1 MKKTLSVILAL
12 CMLLG
17 LCSFSVSAAEAAV
30 GSVAADYKP
39 AEGAIAVT
47 NEAEFLA
54 MAADGNYYL
63 ANDITVTA
71 TWNAGA
77 PADPAPKND
86 TPFTGTFDGN
96 GKTVTVSAPLFG
108 YLTGTVKNLTVT
120 GSVNGNGDY
129 IAPVACYSK
138 GTLTIENVYN
148 KATVSGGSTSGG
160 IFGYG
165 ATGVIATFKN
175 CRNDGDITEATGQ
188 IGGIIGYIQ
197 DDVAVITDCVN
208 YGNLSTTS
216 YGAGIIGRFG
226 RDKALPPDS
235 NVTITNCANYGTVKG
250 GKGQT
255 AGILGYLVGDVTIT
269 DCVNYGEI
277 INETVCAAGILGSC
291 YDDVAGSC
299 AILMTN
305 CVNYG
310 TIKGATISGGIAGR
324 FGYSAAW
331 SAKAYRMS
339 NCANYGDVYATSPA
353 DYTKTLYAGGLAG
366 YAYGGGEGSSNGIIN
381 CVNAGNIV
389 VDCSTSTGTTYVA
402 GLIAYV
408 NSVYYEAKN
417 NINAGT
423 ITVTGTPTTVALTVY
438 NKNTDNTISVNNY
451 SLASEGVAIA
461 LIGDA
466 GAGTLAEATSYGF
479 AVSADQIASGE
490 VAYLINEAAGETI
503 FYQAIG
509 TDNAPVLTP
518 AEDGSNTV
526 LKNADGTFGNPVK
539 EPETTEPAPE
549 TTEPAPETTEPGSS
563 TETGDS
569 ALIFAVIAIISLVGV
584 AVVAKRRE
592 N

>member
-1 MKKTLSVILAL
+1 MKKTLSIILAL
-12 CMLLG
+12 CTVLSV
-17 LCSFSVSAAEAAV
+17 CFFSVGAAEATV
-30 GSVAADYKP
+30 GSVAAGYTP
-39 AEGAIAVT
+39 EGTPVT
-47 NEAEFLA
+47 NAAEFAA

-63 ANDITVTA
+63 ANDITVDA

-77 PADPAPKND
+77 PAAA
-86 TPFTGTFDGN
+86 TPQEFTAFEGTLDGN
-96 GKTVTVSAPLFG
+96 GKTITISVPLFG
-108 YLTGTVKNLTVT
+108 KLHGTVKNLTVA
-120 GSVNGNGDY
+120 GSVNGNGNY
-129 IAPVACYSK
+129 IAAVACYAN
-138 GTLTIENVYN
+138 GTFTVENVLN
-148 KATVSGGSTSGG
+148 KATVSGGTTSGG

-165 ATGVIATFKN
+165 ATGTIATFTN
-175 CRNDGDITEATGQ
+175 CQNDGDITEATGQ
-188 IGGIIGYIQ
+188 VGGIAGYIQ

-208 YGNLSTTS
+208 NGNLETTS

-235 NVTITNCANYGTVKG
+235 NVTITGCVNYGTVKG

-255 AGILGYLVGDVTIT
+255 SGILGYLVGDATIT

-291 YDDVAGSC
+291 YDDVKESC

-331 SAKAYRMS
+331 SAKAYRMA
-339 NCANYGDVYATSPA
+339 NCMNYGDVYATTPA
-353 DYTKTLYAGGLAG
+353 DYTKTLYAGGLVG
-366 YAYGGGEGSSNGIIN
+366 YAYGGGEGTTNGITN
-381 CVNAGNIV
+381 CVNAGNVV
-389 VDCSTSTGTTYVA
+389 VDCTTSTGTTYVA

-408 NSVYYEAKN
+408 NSVCYEAKN

-438 NKNTDNTISVNNY
+438 NKNTDNAISVNNY

-461 LIGDA
+461 LVGDA
-466 GAGTLAEATSYGF
+466 GAGTLAEAASYGF

-503 FYQAIG
+503 YYQAIG
-509 TDNAPVLTP
+509 TDKAPVLAA

-526 LKNADGTFGNPVK
+526 LKNADGTYANPVK
-539 EPETTEPAPE
+539 EPETTEPAE
-549 TTEPAPETTEPGSS
+549 TEPAEPVP
-563 TETGDS
+563 TGDS
-569 ALIFAVIAIISLVGV
+569 SIIFAVVALISVFGV
-584 AVVAKRRE
+584 ATVAKRRE